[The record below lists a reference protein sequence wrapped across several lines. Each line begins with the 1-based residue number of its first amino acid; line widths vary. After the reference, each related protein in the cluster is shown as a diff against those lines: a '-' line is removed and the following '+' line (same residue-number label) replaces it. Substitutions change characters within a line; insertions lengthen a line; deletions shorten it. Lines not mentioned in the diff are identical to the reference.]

1 MGISSSSSKA
11 ECSLTGALIYRRLNL
26 KRLYAFILFFLTLF
40 VLILISLKIGA
51 HSLAFKEILTA
62 LIGEGPYVE
71 IVRELRLGRTAGAI
85 LVGASLGISGAL
97 LQNIL
102 RNPLASP
109 FTLGIS
115 QGAVFGAS
123 FAIIVLGYGL
133 THTAGPQGFTIFNYS
148 VVAFFAFLGAMLV
161 SLLILLL
168 SLSANITPQAMILAG
183 VALGSLFHSATMFLQ
198 YHGSD
203 IQVSA
208 TVYWTFGDL
217 GKLGLKEIKLLTP
230 IVLLAMGVILLF
242 SWRYNALLFGDDVAK
257 TLGVSPRAL
266 RILTLIVVSF
276 LTSLPTSFVGIIGFI
291 GLLSPHLGR
300 MLIGLDQ
307 RFLLPMSA
315 LIGANL
321 LLLSDIIA
329 RTILAPKVLPVG
341 IITSLMGAPLFFLLI
356 LRKGRL

>member
-1 MGISSSSSKA
+1 MGS
-11 ECSLTGALIYRRLNL
+11 GQ
-26 KRLYAFILFFLTLF
+26 YA
-40 VLILISLKIGA
+40 
-51 HSLAFKEILTA
+51 
-62 LIGEGPYVE
+62 E
-71 IVRELRLGRTAGAI
+71 IVRELRLSRTLGAI
-85 LVGASLGISGAL
+85 LIGGALGLSGAL

-133 THTAGPQGFTIFNYS
+133 THTSGPQGFTIFNYS
-148 VVAFFAFLGAMLV
+148 VVAFFAFIGAMTV

-168 SLSANITPQAMILAG
+168 SLNPQITPKAMILAG
-183 VALGSLFHSATMFLQ
+183 VALGSLFQSATMFLQ

-217 GKLGLKEIKLLTP
+217 GKLGLREVKLLTP
-230 IVLLAMGVILLF
+230 FLLLGIGLVCLLG
-242 SWRYNALLFGDDVAK
+242 WKYNALLFGDEVAK
-257 TLGVSPRAL
+257 TLGVSPRIL
-266 RILTLIVVSF
+266 RIITLIVVSF
-276 LTSLPTSFVGIIGFI
+276 LTSIPTSFVGIIGFI
-291 GLLSPHLGR
+291 GLLSPHIGR
-300 MLIGLDQ
+300 LVVGLDQ
-307 RFLLPMSA
+307 RFLLPISA
-315 LIGANL
+315 LIGANI

-356 LRKGRL
+356 IRKGRL

>member
-1 MGISSSSSKA
+1 MGS
-11 ECSLTGALIYRRLNL
+11 GQ
-26 KRLYAFILFFLTLF
+26 YA
-40 VLILISLKIGA
+40 
-51 HSLAFKEILTA
+51 
-62 LIGEGPYVE
+62 E
-71 IVRELRLGRTAGAI
+71 IVRELRLSRTLGAI
-85 LVGASLGISGAL
+85 LIGGALGLSGAL

-133 THTAGPQGFTIFNYS
+133 THTTGPQGFTIFNYS
-148 VVAFFAFLGAMLV
+148 VVAFFAFIGAMTV

-168 SLSANITPQAMILAG
+168 SFNPQITPKAMILAG
-183 VALGSLFHSATMFLQ
+183 VALGSLFQSATMFLQ

-217 GKLGLKEIKLLTP
+217 GKLGLREVKLLTP
-230 IVLLAMGVILLF
+230 FLLLGIGLACLLG
-242 SWRYNALLFGDDVAK
+242 WKYNALLFGDEVAK
-257 TLGVSPRAL
+257 TLGVSPRIL
-266 RILTLIVVSF
+266 RIITLIVVSF
-276 LTSLPTSFVGIIGFI
+276 LTSIPTSFVGIIGFI
-291 GLLSPHLGR
+291 GLLSPHIGR
-300 MLIGLDQ
+300 LVVGLDQ
-307 RFLLPMSA
+307 RFLLPISA
-315 LIGANL
+315 LIGANI

-356 LRKGRL
+356 IRKGRL